1 MTPFEEAIF
10 RSVYICRST
19 YTTQTDSRS
28 VTTEQKISMVTQHKS
43 ERVNSSTAME
53 SNEIDYSDPVLSLG
67 IGVTLCWLVVKLV
80 MKIKE
85 TKNSILTQ
93 RIPNQHIRTV
103 ALKRDVFIALTTI
116 LVVYIGSAI
125 GIALVTQDMDWRM
138 FAVITGLSRCEFFEN
153 SSC

>member
-1 MTPFEEAIF
+1 
-10 RSVYICRST
+10 
-19 YTTQTDSRS
+19 
-28 VTTEQKISMVTQHKS
+28 MVTQHKS